1 MLEVQSKTF
10 DRISFKWNGK
20 AGAKLMV
27 RFNCL
32 STDFSRIKG
41 VKGIPLRVH
50 VDTMLED
57 ASSEAGVGEQ
67 SMERSFAKIKL
78 FRDKGAERKNKD
90 DHKHLE
96 KMWDKMRGKNADTNP
111 LVNMLAPVQSVSL
124 FSECLD
130 HPEGSGE
137 DETLDLSETLA
148 HDPENDVEGGSG
160 TGAGGDDGATTSGT
174 SSRHE
179 SEVNRQSP
187 GGTAGAS
194 VTSNTGAESNSLV
207 PVTKKRRRATE
218 NAGNNNSNSN
228 SGGSSY
234 DQQYSQQNQNQV
246 GYLNSSPH
254 SNGGSFSNSNF
265 NSNGSNSSSGS
276 VMTLSSDLFLDRDPS
291 YVPQTRKKRPVLCL
305 YIKIGGESV
314 YRAVYL
320 EKYTLTDLI
329 QKLSEKLEIQSSTIS
344 CVYRKT
350 TKKELMVRVDDS
362 MVAQMTDELDMVVD
376 YEFNQMDGSV
386 NLTLKY

>member
-1 MLEVQSKTF
+1 
-10 DRISFKWNGK
+10 
-20 AGAKLMV
+20 
-27 RFNCL
+27 
-32 STDFSRIKG
+32 
-41 VKGIPLRVH
+41 
-50 VDTMLED
+50 
-57 ASSEAGVGEQ
+57 
-67 SMERSFAKIKL
+67 
-78 FRDKGAERKNKD
+78 
-90 DHKHLE
+90 
-96 KMWDKMRGKNADTNP
+96 MWDKMRGKNADTNP

-124 FSECLD
+124 FSECMD

-148 HDPENDVEGGSG
+148 HDPEGDVDA
-160 TGAGGDDGATTSGT
+160 AGGEDGATTSET
-174 SSRHE
+174 SSRQT
-179 SEVNRQSP
+179 SEANRHSP
-187 GGTAGAS
+187 SGGGGS
-194 VTSNTGAESNSLV
+194 SNNTTEANSLV
-207 PVTKKRRRATE
+207 PVTKKRRRGTD
-218 NAGNNNSNSN
+218 NAGSGSNSSNSN
-228 SGGSSY
+228 F
-234 DQQYSQQNQNQV
+234 DQQYSQQQQQQQQSQI
-246 GYLNSSPH
+246 GYLNSSSSP
-254 SNGGSFSNSNF
+254 
-265 NSNGSNSSSGS
+265 SNGSVGFPNNINGTSNNGNNNNSSSSGS
-276 VMTLSSDLFLDRDPS
+276 GGSGSMMMTMSSDLFLDRDPS

-376 YEFNQMDGSV
+376 YDFNQMDGSV

>member
-1 MLEVQSKTF
+1 
-10 DRISFKWNGK
+10 
-20 AGAKLMV
+20 
-27 RFNCL
+27 
-32 STDFSRIKG
+32 
-41 VKGIPLRVH
+41 
-50 VDTMLED
+50 
-57 ASSEAGVGEQ
+57 
-67 SMERSFAKIKL
+67 
-78 FRDKGAERKNKD
+78 
-90 DHKHLE
+90 
-96 KMWDKMRGKNADTNP
+96 MWDKMRGKNADTNP

-124 FSECLD
+124 FSECMD

-148 HDPENDVEGGSG
+148 QDPENDVDSANGGG
-160 TGAGGDDGATTSGT
+160 EDGATTSGT
-174 SSRHE
+174 SSRQN
-179 SEVNRQSP
+179 SEVNRHSP
-187 GGTAGAS
+187 GGG
-194 VTSNTGAESNSLV
+194 VNNNNNTAESNSLV
-207 PVTKKRRRATE
+207 PVTKKRRRATD
-218 NAGNNNSNSN
+218 NAGSGNSSSNSN
-228 SGGSSY
+228 NNF
-234 DQQYSQQNQNQV
+234 DQQYSQQQQQQQQNQV
-246 GYLNSSPH
+246 GYLNSSSS
-254 SNGGSFSNSNF
+254 SNGSVGFSNSNG
-265 NSNGSNSSSGS
+265 NISNNPSNSNSSSGGS
-276 VMTLSSDLFLDRDPS
+276 NSGSMMMTMSSDLFLDRDPS

-376 YEFNQMDGSV
+376 YDFNQMDGSV